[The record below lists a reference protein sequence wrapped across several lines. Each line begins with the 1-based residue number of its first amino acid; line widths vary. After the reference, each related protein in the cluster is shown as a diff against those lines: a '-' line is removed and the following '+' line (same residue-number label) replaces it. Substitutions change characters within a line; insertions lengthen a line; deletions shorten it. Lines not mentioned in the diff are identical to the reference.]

1 MPFHGIYIPLQNI
14 GNYNMGYM
22 NTVLSFTAEKPIF
35 MKMAEVANF
44 PQMSTEQQRIYMRS
58 LNNYRTVLATKD
70 YDLNRGIAI
79 GRAEGEASMARSIAV
94 NLLAMRYSIDEVSA
108 ATGLSVEELHKMNP
122 QN

>member
-1 MPFHGIYIPLQNI
+1 
-14 GNYNMGYM
+14 MGYM

-79 GRAEGEASMARSIAV
+79 GRAEGHKKGHAKGEASMARSIAV